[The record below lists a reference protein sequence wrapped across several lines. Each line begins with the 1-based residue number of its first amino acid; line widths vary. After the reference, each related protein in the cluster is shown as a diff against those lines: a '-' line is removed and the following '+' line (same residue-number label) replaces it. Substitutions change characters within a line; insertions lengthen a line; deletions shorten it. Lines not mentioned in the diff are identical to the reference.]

1 MNTVITTAELKTKY
15 LELIEEMEN
24 LVRDGEILEGDRL
37 NIKAKLEVLKGLLD
51 WY

>member
-1 MNTVITTAELKTKY
+1 MTTAELKTKY
-15 LELIEEMEN
+15 LELIDGLEN